1 MNLRVKSR
9 EQIETG
15 TRGLGDIC
23 GTPGNRGMR
32 NSVSKFLMYFLLMLL
47 TMLQP
52 LQARADEQARIRDA
66 SVCLNATIEVEKEYG
81 IQEHLLT
88 TISSV
93 ETGRWDATTRQN
105 VAWPWTVNA
114 QGKGTFYPSKAEA
127 IRAVKKLQAQGVK
140 SIDVGCMQ
148 INLSYHPDAF
158 ESLEEAFDPKANV
171 TYAAKFLNNLY
182 ENRGNDWIKAAMA
195 YHSSVPQ
202 KAQRYKKKLVKAYE
216 KVKQA
221 QNLRNQKQAKVKVAV
236 AKIPGQMKPA
246 ARVHVEAPHITKVAS
261 NPKREARLIADA
273 KAWREAKLAE
283 YRQRKNKQL
292 AAAD

>member
-9 EQIETG
+9 KQIETG
-15 TRGLGDIC
+15 TSGLGDIC
-23 GTPGNRGMR
+23 GTRGNRGMR
-32 NSVSKFLMYFLLMLL
+32 QGASKFLMYFLLMLL

-66 SVCLNATIEVEKEYG
+66 GVCLNATIEVEKEYG

-93 ETGRWDATTRQN
+93 ETGRWDAATRQN

-148 INLSYHPDAF
+148 INLAYHPDAF
-158 ESLEEAFDPKANV
+158 DSLEEAFDPKTNV

-182 ENRGNDWIKAAMA
+182 ETRGNDWIKAAMA

-221 QNLRNQKQAKVKVAV
+221 QNLRKTKQTKVAV
-236 AKIPGQMKPA
+236 AKIPGQKKNI
-246 ARVHVEAPHITKVAS
+246 ARIHADTPHVTKVAS
-261 NPKREARLIADA
+261 NPQREARLIADA

-283 YRQRKNKQL
+283 YRQRKNSQL
-292 AAAD
+292 ASAN

>member
-1 MNLRVKSR
+1 
-9 EQIETG
+9 
-15 TRGLGDIC
+15 
-23 GTPGNRGMR
+23 
-32 NSVSKFLMYFLLMLL
+32 
-47 TMLQP
+47 MLQP

-66 SVCLNATIEVEKEYG
+66 GVCLNATIEVEKEYG

-114 QGKGTFYPSKAEA
+114 QGKGTFYPSKSEA

-148 INLSYHPDAF
+148 INLAYHPDAF
-158 ESLEEAFDPKANV
+158 DSLEEAFDPKTNV
-171 TYAAKFLNNLY
+171 AYAAKFLNNLY
-182 ENRGNDWIKAAMA
+182 ETRGNDWIKAAMA

-221 QNLRNQKQAKVKVAV
+221 QNLRDQKQGKVKVAV

-292 AAAD
+292 VAAN

>member
-1 MNLRVKSR
+1 
-9 EQIETG
+9 
-15 TRGLGDIC
+15 
-23 GTPGNRGMR
+23 
-32 NSVSKFLMYFLLMLL
+32 
-47 TMLQP
+47 MLQP
-52 LQARADEQARIRDA
+52 IQAQADEQARIRDA
-66 SVCLNATIEVEKEYG
+66 YACMNATIELEKEYQ

-93 ETGRWDATTRQN
+93 ETGRWDAATKQN

-114 QGKGTFYPSKAEA
+114 MGKGTFYPSKAEA

-158 ESLEEAFDPKANV
+158 ENLEEAFDPKTNV
-171 TYAAKFLNNLY
+171 AYGAKFLKNLY

-195 YHSSVPQ
+195 YHSSVPK
-202 KAQRYKKKLVKAYE
+202 KALRYKKKLFTAYE

-221 QNLRNQKQAKVKVAV
+221 QNLRRQNQNTVKTAV
-236 AKIPGQMKPA
+236 AKIPGQLKKT
-246 ARVHVEAPHITKVAS
+246 ARVHADAAHTATVAS
-261 NPKREARLIADA
+261 NPQREARLIADA

-283 YRQRKNKQL
+283 YRQRKSNRL
-292 AAAD
+292 AAAN